1 MSFDYPHAVR
11 FKCTKCGICCG
22 NTQEKIRHILLLN
35 RDAEQIAAATLQPIS
50 KFATKIEDKAPYGY
64 EMKKTAENGKCI
76 FLEKNQCT
84 IYSLRPLI
92 CRFYPFE
99 LEITA
104 NQKHEFLY
112 TDECP
117 SIGKGKTLSKN
128 YFEKLF
134 HLAQAKTK
142 AER

>member
-22 NTQEKIRHILLLN
+22 NTKEKTRHILLLKTE
-35 RDAEQIAAATLQPIS
+35 AEQIAAATQQPVS
-50 KFATKIEDKAPYGY
+50 EFAVTVEDKAPYSY
-64 EMKKTAENGKCI
+64 EMRKTAENGKCA
-76 FLEKNQCT
+76 FLEKNHCT

-99 LEITA
+99 LKITA
-104 NQKHEFLY
+104 NQKYEFLY

-117 SIGKGKTLSKN
+117 SLGKGKTLSKS
-128 YFEKLF
+128 YFDKLF
-134 HLAQAKTK
+134 KLAQAKAK

>member
-22 NTQEKIRHILLLN
+22 NTQEKARHILLLN
-35 RDAEQIAAATLQPIS
+35 REAEQIAVATRQPIS
-50 KFATKIEDKAPYGY
+50 EFATKIEDKAPYGY
-64 EMKKTAENGKCI
+64 EMKKAAGNGKCV
-76 FLEKNQCT
+76 FLKNNYCT

-99 LEITA
+99 LKTTA

-128 YFEKLF
+128 YFDKLF
-134 HLAQAKTK
+134 QLARAKTK
-142 AER
+142 AQR